1 MRWCYPVTEHDND
14 TEYSC
19 FKKELTR
26 QFTAIPIW
34 WKMLKVV
41 LSRQNQSYLD
51 SMALPEKS
59 SQFVAILSTIYI
71 QYLSVWGF
79 HFLPSNTS
87 QVKLLL
93 SLLGLSK
100 EDGNWQWMILFV
112 VCITR
117 NMEWMCKICIEIHLI
132 EVCISFYWWFH
143 RCKS

>member
-1 MRWCYPVTEHDND
+1 MSWCYLWQNMTMILNTVAL
-14 TEYSC
+14 
-19 FKKELTR
+19 KRELTR

-34 WKMLKVV
+34 WKMVKIV
-41 LSRQNQSYLD
+41 LSRQNHSYLY

-71 QYLSVWGF
+71 QCPRCGISTFCRQIQARWNF
-79 HFLPSNTS
+79 RCHSWAF
-87 QVKLLL
+87 QRKM
-93 SLLGLSK
+93 
-100 EDGNWQWMILFV
+100 DWQWMILFV